1 MIRFLNLKN
10 QICEGQNDFAFFDTV
25 SGTICSFGEQG
36 EQVFSSVGEFQH
48 AYGKEQGGTTRPLG
62 RFLSL
67 IPKDYF
73 GNESQPS
80 YSGATSS
87 RFVSLTDL
95 IDVIHYTIIKHR
107 GENLVALKELQRLDW
122 LIKGSKELDNYSV
135 EETELW
141 QSIMRQRNG

>member
-36 EQVFSSVGEFQH
+36 EQVFSSVGEFQY
-48 AYGKEQGGTTRPLG
+48 AYGKGQGGTTRPLA

-80 YSGATSS
+80 YSGAVIAGSGKLACPKCHD
-87 RFVSLTDL
+87 RGWLYDDL
-95 IDVIHYTIIKHR
+95 GNRAGTCSCHY
-107 GENLVALKELQRLDW
+107 
-122 LIKGSKELDNYSV
+122 
-135 EETELW
+135 
-141 QSIMRQRNG
+141 